1 MRCPT
6 AANHTDRVS
15 AACVKA
21 QTAACAAGGVQAA
34 YDQVWADALAIG
46 HAQTPAQCAA
56 SRHTCP
62 DGNPP
67 WSCCDVAYNWT
78 AYDGDLRAF
87 ETAVAPAGAGM
98 DVCVV
103 SASLLYKVRGG
114 TTQADRRVV
123 AARHIMPVG
132 VAHACTGSDRQ
143 YLIAAIAQQLGRFL
157 AMVVPDGDKGGAK
170 MTGGETHWDDTLPA
184 SSGINVGCMAPLAD
198 E

>member
-1 MRCPT
+1 MERSRDE
-6 AANHTDRVS
+6 AVDV
-15 AACVKA
+15 VLA
-21 QTAACAAGGVQAA
+21 QAE
-34 YDQVWADALAIG
+34 ALK
-46 HAQTPAQCAA
+46 P
-56 SRHTCP
+56 RE
-62 DGNPP
+62 DPP
-67 WSCCDVAYNWT
+67 HL
-78 AYDGDLRAF
+78 G
-87 ETAVAPAGAGM
+87 EPAGAGM

-114 TTQADRRVV
+114 MTQANRRVV

-170 MTGGETHWDDTLPA
+170 MMGGEAHWDDTLPA
-184 SSGINVGCMAPLAD
+184 SSGINVGCMAPPAD